1 MDGWCKG
8 CTYHEFPYEAQV
20 PIMIDGK
27 YQIKSFYS
35 NEDVHEIVKLIIK
48 ETEELNKQQGGG
60 LDIATSV
67 SKQLPFFSCMNALFD
82 PNSKKDIEK
91 YIYCKDLGIS
101 PYKGSYGEQPKKW
114 VDKMFLIKNALARKE
129 AQVMK
134 EAKNG

>member
-1 MDGWCKG
+1 
-8 CTYHEFPYEAQV
+8 
-20 PIMIDGK
+20 MIDGK

-35 NEDVHEIVKLIIK
+35 NDDVHEIVKLIIK

-67 SKQLPFFSCMNALFD
+67 SKQLPFFSCMNALLD